1 MAWQDGPPEDGQAPQ
16 RRGRAPRVFKHE
28 DAAREQ
34 QRAFI
39 SLTGASG
46 GGKTKSALELAQG
59 LVSVTGPIDG
69 RSLVFVVDS
78 ENKRAKKYA
87 PPRLADGSIGPASPI
102 DAAPEGKT
110 YAFEHVEFEPP
121 FDPDSYLDALHY
133 CEAQGAGAV
142 IFDSMSHEHAGE
154 GGRLD
159 SHGKIAGD
167 NPKANF
173 SAWRPNSDARNRL
186 LWGGFF
192 RSPCHIILCFR
203 AKDKSEQRG
212 TKIIDSGFT
221 PIGGADF
228 IFEADCSL
236 LFMPQA
242 SGVPT
247 WQSDLRGEQSAIKLP
262 DEYRRIFRPGEP
274 VTWRQGAAIAR
285 WLNAAPTP
293 AKTTER
299 IGESAPISISHGGG
313 VPARIIS
320 RDADEPVR
328 VTYAGAVY
336 DPATPLELESEV
348 PLGMMSPNERMVWA
362 SALAELMKASS
373 PERRVDWLD
382 LNEKR
387 VAALSENA
395 QTRLREIAG
404 APAPA

>member
-1 MAWQDGPPEDGQAPQ
+1 MAWQDGPPDEGQTPQ

-46 GGKTKSALELAQG
+46 GGKTKSALELALG
-59 LVSVTGPIDG
+59 LLSVTGPIDG
-69 RSLVFVVDS
+69 RTLTFVVDS

-87 PPRLADGSIGPASPI
+87 PPRLADGSIGIASPI
-102 DAAPEGKT
+102 DAGPEGKT

-293 AKTTER
+293 TKTETR
-299 IGESAPISISHGGG
+299 SPPPPPPPASAP
-313 VPARIIS
+313 

-336 DPATPLELESEV
+336 DPATPLELETEV

-362 SALAELMKASS
+362 SALAELMKAADA
-373 PERRVDWLD
+373 EERVDWLA
-382 LNEKR
+382 LNDKR
-387 VAALSENA
+387 VAALSEGA

>member
-1 MAWQDGPPEDGQAPQ
+1 MGNWQDDIPPGGDPRDGGNGGGK
-16 RRGRAPRVFKHE
+16 RGRAPRVFQHA
-28 DAAREQ
+28 DAVREG

-59 LVSVTGPIDG
+59 LVSVTGPETG
-69 RSLVFVVDS
+69 RHSIFVVDS
-78 ENKRAKKYA
+78 ENGRAKKYA
-87 PPRLADGSIGPASPI
+87 PARGERASPM
-102 DAAPEGKT
+102 DARPEGKT
-110 YAFEHVEFEPP
+110 YAFEHVPFDPP

-133 CEAQGAGAV
+133 CEEHGAGAV

-159 SHGKIAGD
+159 SHDKIAGD
-167 NPKANF
+167 NKKRAF
-173 SAWRPNSDARNRL
+173 MAWRPNTDARNRL

-212 TKIIDSGFT
+212 DKIIDAGFT

-262 DEYRRIFRPGEP
+262 DEYRAIFRRGEA
-274 VTWRQGAAIAR
+274 VTWRHGQEMAR
-285 WLNAAPTP
+285 WLNAAGAP
-293 AKTTER
+293 AAKQ
-299 IGESAPISISHGGG
+299 SAPKPSESSSI
-313 VPARIIS
+313 
-320 RDADEPVR
+320 DEPVR
-328 VTYAGAVY
+328 ITYGGAVY
-336 DPATPLELESEV
+336 EPASPLELETEV
-348 PLGMMSPNERMVWA
+348 PIGMMSPNERMAWA
-362 SALAELMKASS
+362 SALADLIKAA
-373 PERRVDWLD
+373 PRDIKHEWVD
-382 LNEKR
+382 LNDAR
-387 VAALSENA
+387 IGALAENV
-395 QTRLREIAG
+395 QTRLRELAG
-404 APAPA
+404 MTAPA